1 MTKSEKKAQ
10 LNKMI
15 AEFLA
20 SNDAEMLTQLRN
32 DIYAQINKLPM
43 SSNDRNNVE
52 EAMYLWSYNSDKYIE
67 NPKNATIRTS
77 VIADFDAIVKI
88 VDISLLSN

>member
-1 MTKSEKKAQ
+1 
-10 LNKMI
+10 MI

-20 SNDAEMLTQLRN
+20 GNDAEALTQLRN

-67 NPKNATIRTS
+67 NPKNATVRTS